1 MVVHLL
7 SPVDLGVFS
16 MLQLQG
22 LVGLFTLVALAWGLS
37 ESRKDIN
44 WRTVV
49 IGLLLQFA
57 LALILVEL
65 PVSRLLFVWLNN
77 AVLAIEQA
85 TMAGTSVVF
94 GYLGGAPLP
103 FEESFPGSSFVLAFR
118 ALPLVLVISALSSLL
133 FYWRFLPLV
142 VKGCS
147 SLLQRTLGIGGAL
160 GVSAAANVFVGM
172 VEAPLLVRPYLLQMT
187 RGELFAVMTCGMSTI
202 AGTVLVLYA
211 SILQPVI
218 PDALG
223 HILTAS
229 LISAPA
235 ALSVALLMVPHSGEL
250 TTGTLKPSLQAQ
262 SAMDAIVHGT
272 LEGLKLLLNIIALL
286 IVFIAMVGIVNSC
299 LGLLPFVDGTALTLQ
314 RLLGWLFA
322 PLAWAIGIPWHESA
336 VAGSLLGTKTILN
349 ELVAYLDLS
358 ALGAEDLSERSRLIM
373 TYALCGFANL
383 GSLGIM
389 LGGLGAMAPERREE
403 IVSLGFKSILSGTMA
418 TCMTGAVVGL
428 LI

>member
-1 MVVHLL
+1 
-7 SPVDLGVFS
+7 

-22 LVGLFTLVALAWGLS
+22 LVGLFFLVALAWGLS

-49 IGLLLQFA
+49 TGLLLQFA

-235 ALSVALLMVPHSGEL
+235 ALAVALLMVPHSGEL
-250 TTGTLKPSLQAQ
+250 TTGTLEPSLQAQ

-358 ALGAEDLSERSRLIM
+358 ALGTEDLSERSRLIM

>member
-1 MVVHLL
+1 
-7 SPVDLGVFS
+7 
-16 MLQLQG
+16 MLHLQG
-22 LVGLFTLVALAWGLS
+22 LVGLFFLVALAWGLS

-49 IGLLLQFA
+49 TGLLLQFA

-65 PVSRLLFVWLNN
+65 PVSRLLFLWLNN

-235 ALSVALLMVPHSGEL
+235 ALAVALLMVPHSGEL
-250 TTGTLKPSLQAQ
+250 TTGTLEPSLQAQ

-349 ELVAYLDLS
+349 ELVAYLNLS
-358 ALGAEDLSERSRLIM
+358 ALGPEHLSERSRLIM

>member
-1 MVVHLL
+1 
-7 SPVDLGVFS
+7 

-22 LVGLFTLVALAWGLS
+22 LVGLFFLVALAWGLS

-49 IGLLLQFA
+49 TGLLLQFA

-65 PVSRLLFVWLNN
+65 PVSRLLFVWLNK
-77 AVLAIEQA
+77 AVLVIEQA

-94 GYLGGAPLP
+94 GYLGGSPLP
-103 FEESFPGSSFVLAFR
+103 FEEPFPGSSFVLAFR

-133 FYWRFLPLV
+133 FYWRVLPLV

-147 SLLQRTLGIGGAL
+147 ALLQRTLGIGGAL

-235 ALSVALLMVPHSGEL
+235 ALAVALLMVPHSGEL
-250 TTGTLKPSLQAQ
+250 TTGTLNPSLQAQ

-272 LEGLKLLLNIIALL
+272 LEGLKLLLNIVALL
-286 IVFIAMVGIVNSC
+286 IVFIAMVSIVNSC
-299 LGLLPFVDGTALTLQ
+299 LGILPFVDGTALTLQ

-358 ALGAEDLSERSRLIM
+358 ALGTEDLSERSRLIM

>member
-1 MVVHLL
+1 MQ
-7 SPVDLGVFS
+7 
-16 MLQLQG
+16 QLQG
-22 LVGLFTLVALAWGLS
+22 LVGLFFLVALAWGLS

-49 IGLLLQFA
+49 TGLLLQLV

-77 AVLAIEQA
+77 GVLAIEQA

-103 FEESFPGSSFVLAFR
+103 FEEPFPGSSFVLAFR

-133 FYWRFLPLV
+133 FYWRVLPLV

-147 SLLQRTLGIGGAL
+147 ALLQRTLGIGGAL

-250 TTGTLKPSLQAQ
+250 TAGTLKPSLQAK
-262 SAMDAIVHGT
+262 SSMDAIVHGT
-272 LEGLKLLLNIIALL
+272 LEGLKLLLNIISLL
-286 IVFIAMVGIVNSC
+286 IVFIAMVSIVNSC
-299 LGLLPFVDGTALTLQ
+299 LGILPFVDGAALTLQ
-314 RLLGWLFA
+314 RLLGWIFA

-358 ALGAEDLSERSRLIM
+358 ALGIEDLSERSRLIM

-389 LGGLGAMAPERREE
+389 LGGLGSMAPERREE